1 MLQDPVDND
10 KFDSSRK
17 MITNRMLDLYNE
29 AALEAFSYSDVQIFS
44 AIKHIA
50 SGYYDREQYRM

>member
-1 MLQDPVDND
+1 
-10 KFDSSRK
+10 